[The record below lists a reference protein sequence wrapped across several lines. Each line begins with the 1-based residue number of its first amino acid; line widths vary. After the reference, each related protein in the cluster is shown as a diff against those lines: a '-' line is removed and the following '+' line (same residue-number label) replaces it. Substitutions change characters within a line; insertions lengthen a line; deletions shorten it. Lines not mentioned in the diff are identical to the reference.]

1 MKKTYLITFLLFIIL
16 SANKG
21 LLAQTDTLTILHVND
36 THSNLAPLGPR
47 TEDLKGTQGGIARA
61 ATVIGMNRM
70 TESNVLLLHA
80 GDVFIG
86 DFFFN
91 VYFGVAELQL
101 MNALGFD
108 AMTVGNHEFDL
119 RPSTLYGAL
128 SGSFAAGEGF
138 PLLSANC
145 ILDDPDVQPLKDYI
159 SPYTIKEFDGFKVGI
174 FGLTTPETNLL
185 SLPSPAV
192 IDTNIVEIAAS
203 SVTKLTEENCDI
215 IILLSH
221 LGFDLDQVIASY
233 VPGIDIIIGGHDH
246 YSIEETVNVPNPTG
260 GVTPIVQVGGFYS
273 EMGKLK
279 FELNETNVSLIEY
292 SLVKLDNAIPEE
304 STISAQIDTLI
315 MGIEETYGPAY
326 TQQIGYA
333 AEYFEEVANPLI
345 TGCPDTPVGNLV
357 TDAFR
362 DKTGT
367 DIAIEPGGSTAQPLY
382 QGPLVAAD
390 VFRMLG
396 YGFNEVNG
404 LGFRLVTFDVLG
416 GELLAGIEFGL
427 STIEQND
434 EFLIQVSGINYEYSI
449 SLPPYSRLTNATI
462 GSDPVDPSATYSI
475 TTNEFVLEV
484 MQLLLGMQPSNVYL
498 YEDLTEFEVVVDY
511 IASQGTIHP
520 LSECR
525 ITDLQEEGDNTNFPD
540 EFVLSQNY
548 PNPFNPSTTIK
559 YEIPGQAMNDNVH
572 VQLRVYDI
580 LGREVAVLVN
590 EQQKSGYY
598 EIEWNAAELSS
609 GIYLYQLLA
618 GKSVLVKKTHV
629 DEVKL

>member
-1 MKKTYLITFLLFIIL
+1 
-16 SANKG
+16 
-21 LLAQTDTLTILHVND
+21 
-36 THSNLAPLGPR
+36 
-47 TEDLKGTQGGIARA
+47 
-61 ATVIGMNRM
+61 M

-86 DFFFN
+86 DLFFN
-91 VYFGVAELQL
+91 VYFGAAELQL

-119 RPSTLYGAL
+119 QPSTLYGAL
-128 SGSFAAGEGF
+128 SESFTAGEGF

-145 ILDDPDVQPLKDYI
+145 ILDDPAVQPLKNYI
-159 SPYTIKEFDGFKVGI
+159 LPYTIREFDGFKVGI

-192 IDTNIVEIAAS
+192 IDTNIVEIATS

-221 LGFDLDQVIASY
+221 LGFDLDQVIVSY

-246 YSIEETVNVPNPTG
+246 YSLEETVNIPNPTG

-279 FELNETNVSLIEY
+279 FELSESDVSLIDY
-292 SLVKLDNAIPEE
+292 SLIKLDSAIPEE

-315 MGIEETYGPAY
+315 MGIEEIYGPAY

-434 EFLIQVSGINYEYSI
+434 EFLIQVSGMNYEYSI

-462 GSDPVDPSATYSI
+462 DGNPVDPSATYSI

-511 IASQGTIHP
+511 IVSQGTIYP
-520 LSECR
+520 TTECR

-618 GKSVLVKKTHV
+618 GKSVLVKKLMLM
-629 DEVKL
+629 K